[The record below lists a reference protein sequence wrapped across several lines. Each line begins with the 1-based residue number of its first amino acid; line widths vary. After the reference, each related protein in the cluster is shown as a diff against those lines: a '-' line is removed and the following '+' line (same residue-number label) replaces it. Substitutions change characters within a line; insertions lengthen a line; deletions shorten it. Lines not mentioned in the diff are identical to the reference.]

1 MKLYQIIQALEQ
13 LAPPALQES
22 YDNSGLLV
30 GNNKMEISGAL
41 ICLDSIEEIIDEA
54 IRKKCNLVIA
64 HHPIVFKGLK
74 SITGK
79 NYIERTLLKAIK
91 NDIAIYAIHTN
102 LDNVQQGVNAKIG
115 ALLGIQHPEILQPKQ
130 QILEK
135 LVPFCPVDQ
144 LETVR
149 NGLFSAGAGTI
160 GNYSECSFD
169 AIGTGTFTPNEN
181 ATPFV
186 GVQNERHHEKEHK
199 IEVIYENY
207 RRSEVLAKLKEC
219 HPYESIAYDLF
230 SVLNA
235 HPNIGSG
242 MFGELEQEQDLNA
255 FFDLI
260 KKQFHLNVIRHTSA
274 VKSTV
279 KKIAW
284 CGGAGSF
291 LLGSAKAV
299 KADLF
304 ITGDFKYH
312 EFFDHENSLVIADIG
327 HYESEQF
334 TIDLLGDFLKEKF
347 PKFAVH
353 LTEISTNP
361 VNYY

>member
-1 MKLYQIIQALEQ
+1 MKLAQIIQALES
-13 LAPPALQES
+13 LAPQTLQES
-22 YDNSGLLV
+22 YDNSGLLL
-30 GNNKMEISGAL
+30 GNQEMEVSGAL
-41 ICLDSIEEIIDEA
+41 ICLDSIEEVINEA
-54 IRKKCNLVIA
+54 ISKKCNLVIA

-74 SITGK
+74 SLTGK
-79 NYIERTLLKAIK
+79 NYIERSLLKAIK

-115 ALLGIQHPEILQPKQ
+115 QLLGINNPQILQPKN

-135 LVPFCPVDQ
+135 LVTYCPVDH
-144 LETVR
+144 LEAVR
-149 NGLFSAGAGTI
+149 DGLFAAGAGTI

-169 AIGTGTFTPNEN
+169 SIGTGTFTPNEN
-181 ATPFV
+181 TTPFV
-186 GVQNERHHEKEHK
+186 GIHNQRHHEKEHK
-199 IEVIYENY
+199 IEVIFENY
-207 RRSEVLAKLKEC
+207 NRFNVLAKLNEF
-219 HPYESIAYDLF
+219 HPYESVAYELY
-230 SVLNA
+230 STLNE

-242 MFGELEQEQDLNA
+242 MHGELEQGLEMNA
-255 FFDLI
+255 FFDLL
-260 KKQFHLNVIRHTSA
+260 KQQFKLKIIRHTTGAKSA
-274 VKSTV
+274 V

-284 CGGAGSF
+284 CGGSGSF
-291 LLGSAKAV
+291 LLEKAKAV
-299 KADLF
+299 KADVF

-334 TIDLLGDFLKEKF
+334 TIDLLGHFLKEKF

-353 LTEISTNP
+353 LTEINTNP

>member
-1 MKLYQIIQALEQ
+1 MKLAQIIQALES
-13 LAPPALQES
+13 LAPQTLQES
-22 YDNSGLLV
+22 YDNSGLLL
-30 GNNKMEISGAL
+30 GNQEMEISGAL
-41 ICLDSIEEIIDEA
+41 ICLDSIEEVINEA
-54 IRKKCNLVIA
+54 ISKKCNLVIA

-74 SITGK
+74 SLTGK

-115 ALLGIQHPEILQPKQ
+115 QLLGIKNPQILQPKN

-135 LVPFCPVDQ
+135 LVTYCPVDQ
-144 LETVR
+144 LEAVR
-149 NGLFSAGAGTI
+149 DGLFAAGAGTI
-160 GNYSECSFD
+160 ANYSECSFD
-169 AIGTGTFTPNEN
+169 SIGTGTFMPNEN

-186 GVQNERHHEKEHK
+186 GIHNQRHHEKEHK
-199 IEVIYENY
+199 IEVIFENY
-207 RRSEVLAKLKEC
+207 NRFKVLAKLNEF
-219 HPYESIAYDLF
+219 HPYESVAYELY
-230 SVLNA
+230 STLNE

-242 MFGELEQEQDLNA
+242 MYGELEQGLEMNA
-255 FFDLI
+255 FFDLL
-260 KKQFHLNVIRHTSA
+260 KQQFKLKIIRHTTGAKSA
-274 VKSTV
+274 V

-284 CGGAGSF
+284 CGGSGGF
-291 LLGSAKAV
+291 LLEKAKAV
-299 KADLF
+299 KADVF

-334 TIDLLGDFLKEKF
+334 TIDLLGHFLKEKF

-353 LTEISTNP
+353 LTEINTNP

>member
-1 MKLYQIIQALEQ
+1 MKLAQIIHELEK

-30 GNNKMEISGAL
+30 GKHQMEISGAL

-54 IRKKCNLVIA
+54 ISKKCNLVIA

-74 SITGK
+74 SLTGK

-115 ALLGIQHPEILQPKQ
+115 DLLGVKNPQILQPKNQ
-130 QILEK
+130 VLEK
-135 LVPFCPVDQ
+135 LVTYCPTDHVDVLQ
-144 LETVR
+144 D
-149 NGLFSAGAGTI
+149 GLFSAGAGTI
-160 GNYSECSFD
+160 GNYSDCSFNS
-169 AIGTGTFTPNEN
+169 IGTGTFTPNDK
-181 ATPFV
+181 ATPFI
-186 GVQNERHHEKEHK
+186 GTHNERHHEEEHK
-199 IEVIYENY
+199 IEVIFETYN
-207 RRSEVLAKLKEC
+207 RSKVLSKLNEC
-219 HPYESIAYDLF
+219 HPYESVAYELY
-230 SVLNA
+230 STLNV

-242 MFGELEQEQDLNA
+242 MYGELDEELEMSV
-255 FFDLI
+255 FFDLL
-260 KKQFHLNVIRHTSA
+260 KRQFKLKVIRHTSGA
-274 VKSTV
+274 NSTA

-284 CGGAGSF
+284 CGGSGSF
-291 LLGSAKAV
+291 LLSNAKAV
-299 KADLF
+299 NADVF

-312 EFFDHENSLVIADIG
+312 EFFDHENSVVIADIG

-353 LTEISTNP
+353 LTEINTNP